1 MLNED
6 FAMKPNIKSQWIIR
20 AAACF
25 AGLGMTAGAMAQQRV
40 DNGRALDANNRLGSG
55 GANTG
60 GQRAPYAVSGNQVV
74 TGNVTAGR
82 EFRGFVP
89 YTDPFAFRG
98 HVAGV
103 QTDNFA
109 RGSSGIPRGGISNFN
124 ATAIKPFYGDARTV
138 EVPPGFVQ
146 QPNSMGFI
154 PAPTIQRQA
163 GDFRMGAALPLGT
176 TQVMLPQ
183 PGQLILPGPVDPGT
197 QMPSVI
203 TASPLY
209 GVRQWDTNNTN
220 DMGFLQGLNASSTV
234 RLDSATITRMQQELE
249 QSGTEDATG
258 QEKDPNAPLTD
269 AVDTNQLNVLSLN
282 PFESPQNSPLGSN
295 LQDRNLATGAR
306 VENEVATEGGVRQ
319 RLLTAPAQQST
330 QYAEL
335 QRRLKK
341 YQAQFPGM
349 ENQKAG
355 QEYNQAMRDQQKKEA
370 EAKTGSNTPGGPTGA
385 TPPGTQ
391 QPQTPE
397 QAPPPGLPSAD
408 ELLGREAKNKKPAD
422 PIPGSLRPGDAP
434 VKERPLVVSSLAT
447 GVSAN
452 SLKDFLGEAES
463 LMKQGKFY
471 SALEQYDSA
480 ELIAPNN
487 PMVTL
492 GRANAELAA
501 SYYVRADGHL
511 REAFAKDA
519 ALLMAQYDLKSFI
532 GAERL
537 DFLVKDLKEIA
548 STDKNEP
555 RPVLLLAYIMYNT
568 GNERRAAAY
577 LDLAEKRAG
586 KSDPFYQLLRKYWVL
601 PNAADGGEDLTK

>member
-1 MLNED
+1 MTRNR
-6 FAMKPNIKSQWIIR
+6 KPQWMINA
-20 AAACF
+20 AAACV
-25 AGLGMTAGAMAQQRV
+25 AGLGLATGAAAQQRV
-40 DNGRALDANNRLGSG
+40 GNDGRAMDANNRLGSG
-55 GANTG
+55 GVNSG
-60 GQRAPYAVSGNQVV
+60 GQRYPVGVTGNQVV

-98 HVAGV
+98 RVAGV
-103 QTDNFA
+103 QTDDFA
-109 RGSSGIPRGGISNFN
+109 RGSSGIPRGGISNAN
-124 ATAIKPFYGDARTV
+124 ATLIKPFYGDARTA

-146 QPNSMGFI
+146 QPNSLGFI
-154 PAPTIQRQA
+154 PAPSISRQP

-176 TQVMLPQ
+176 SQVMLPM
-183 PGQLILPGPVDPGT
+183 PGQLILPGPVDPST
-197 QMPSVI
+197 QLPTVI

-220 DMGFLQGLNASSTV
+220 DMGFLQGLNETSRV
-234 RLDSATITRMQQELE
+234 RLDSSTIQRMRRELE
-249 QSGTEDATG
+249 EPSSDESSGS
-258 QEKDPNAPLTD
+258 QDPTAPVTD
-269 AVDTNQLNVLSLN
+269 AVDTNQLNLLSLS
-282 PFESPQNSPLGSN
+282 PFESPQNSRVNSTIKN
-295 LQDRNLATGAR
+295 QNLATGSSIT
-306 VENEVATEGGVRQ
+306 NEIASEGGTRQ
-319 RLLTAPAQQST
+319 KLLIAPAQQST

-355 QEYNQAMRDQQKKEA
+355 QEYNQALRDKQKLEEA
-370 EAKTGSNTPGGPTGA
+370 AKTGTGLPGDTTGGT
-385 TPPGTQ
+385 TPPG
-391 QPQTPE
+391 
-397 QAPPPGLPSAD
+397 APPQGTPSPAGLPGAD
-408 ELLGREAKNKKPAD
+408 ELLGRNQEKDKKQPTA
-422 PIPGSLRPGDAP
+422 IPGSLRPGDAP
-434 VKERPLVVSSLAT
+434 AREKPLVVSSLAT

-463 LMKQGKFY
+463 LMQQGKFY

-501 SYYVRADGHL
+501 SYYVRADAHL
-511 REAFAKDA
+511 RDAFAKDA

-532 GAERL
+532 GGERL

-586 KSDPFYQLLRKYWVL
+586 KADPFYQLLRKYWVL
-601 PNAADGGEDLTK
+601 PSQTEGGEELTK